1 MSSTINGNAGVAAYT
16 ANAKVSLIPVDTRGA
31 ATGVPVQAAVSSTG
45 AYQFLGV
52 AAGYYKLTIIPPQ
65 PNSVMPT
72 PPVLVQNNLYC
83 DGSTTYYI

>member
-16 ANAKVSLIPVDTRGA
+16 ANAQVSLIPVDTRGA

-52 AAGYYKLTIIPPQ
+52 AAGYYKLTINPRQ
-65 PNSVMPT
+65 SN
-72 PPVLVQNNLYC
+72 PPVLIQNNLYC
-83 DGSTTYYI
+83 DGSSTYAI

>member
-16 ANAKVSLIPVDTRGA
+16 VNAQVSLIPVDTRGA

-52 AAGYYKLTIIPPQ
+52 AKGYYKLTIIPPQ
-65 PNSVMPT
+65 PTV
-72 PPVLVQNNLYC
+72 VLLQNNLYC
-83 DGSTTYYI
+83 DGSSTYAI